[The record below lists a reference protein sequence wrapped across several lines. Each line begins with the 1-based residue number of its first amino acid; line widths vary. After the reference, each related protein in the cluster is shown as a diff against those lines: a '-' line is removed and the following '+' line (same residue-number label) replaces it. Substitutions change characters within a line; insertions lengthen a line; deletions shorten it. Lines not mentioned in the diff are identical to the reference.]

1 MTTVQ
6 PAPVVK
12 NVTDLVAV
20 LESLDGDTYNALLT
34 FPDGTVQRF
43 TLGVLSYA
51 EYNEIIAANPMPS
64 VPRKFSKD
72 AGGFIE
78 KDDDEK
84 YQAARIAVQDA
95 RQLQL
100 LAASALKGGYTL
112 KGGSLK
118 EQAAWFKARA
128 TSVVGALLTV
138 FTQAHHGMKGSL
150 ERQADGFHRVPGAGL
165 EGTPTV
171 GPENAG

>member
-1 MTTVQ
+1 MSE
-6 PAPVVK
+6 PKAPVVK

-20 LESLDGDTYNALLT
+20 LESLDGDRYNALLS

-51 EYNEIIAANPMPS
+51 EYNEIIAANPTPS

-78 KDDDEK
+78 MDDDKK
-84 YQAARIAVQDA
+84 YQADQIAVQNA

-112 KGGSLK
+112 KGSNLK
-118 EQAAWFKARA
+118 EQAEWFKARA
-128 TSVVGALLTV
+128 TSVVSALLVV
-138 FTQAHHGMKGSL
+138 FMQAHHGMGGRL
-150 ERQADGFHRVPGAGL
+150 EAQAAAFQRLPDAGAAGPADVAAD
-165 EGTPTV
+165 EG
-171 GPENAG
+171 